1 MAFCLLK
8 RASILF
14 GDKTFI
20 EEGNQKISFKEL
32 YEFSLN
38 FDELLQN
45 IPHKIILL
53 KASFSLVY
61 IALILAIIR
70 NDKIYLP
77 ISIKEPQVFIDKI
90 KDEVQGYYLDIDEI
104 IHDYS
109 SKLKVSDKNNLLEQK
124 LENSNAE
131 TNEESVKTAIK
142 NFFKNFTETF
152 PQSSL
157 PEYLDFFKEN
167 NLRDF
172 SDLDDSESNL
182 INFTKKFM
190 VRFLS
195 NPINILLS
203 SGSTGHPKKIVHSL
217 SSHIGNALGSQQ
229 VFKVNSRDFYL
240 LNMPLNHVG
249 GQSIIFKALI
259 FGFKIVIKNEDET
272 ISDLLINNKLSLLS
286 LVPTM
291 AYRLINDKNL
301 PLKETKTLRGILLGG
316 AHIDK
321 NLVDELVKQNPKLK
335 IYVSYGST
343 EMASQI
349 ATGEITSKDFKV
361 EVLPFRELKIDPL
374 TSEILVKGETLAKGY
389 LINQKISKITDNE
402 GYFHTRDLGLITNNG
417 LEIKGRIDNMFIS
430 GGENIS
436 PETIEK
442 VLLENPNI
450 ASCVIVPHKDSE
462 WGQIGVA
469 LINLNENSNLNNILP
484 KNSDI
489 FLDEKTVL
497 ELKEY
502 LRRFLNPI
510 YIPKKFLVW
519 PQNIDF
525 NFKIKRS
532 VLIEYVDKVLKEE

>member
-389 LINQKISKITDNE
+389 LINQKISKITDSE

-436 PETIEK
+436 PEAIEK

-532 VLIEYVDKVLKEE
+532 VLIEYVDKVLKDE

>member
-321 NLVDELVKQNPKLK
+321 ILVDELVKQNPKLK

-436 PETIEK
+436 PEAIEK

>member
-259 FGFKIVIKNEDET
+259 LGFKIVIKNEDET

-436 PETIEK
+436 PEAIEK

-532 VLIEYVDKVLKEE
+532 VLIEYVDKVLKDE